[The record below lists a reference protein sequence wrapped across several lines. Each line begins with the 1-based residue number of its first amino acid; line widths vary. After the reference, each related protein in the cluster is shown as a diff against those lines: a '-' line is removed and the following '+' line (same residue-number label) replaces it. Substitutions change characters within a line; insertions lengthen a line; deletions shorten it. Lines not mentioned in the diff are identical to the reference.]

1 MKKIFLGL
9 MVVVFSSVSQ
19 AATAGDGILATVNG
33 EAITYFDVV
42 NYNRY
47 YEYRLTKSLKG
58 LALKEAVSKSRRVA
72 AQTLINN
79 KLMLLEFATKEYS
92 IPVSLLEEK
101 IDEAVQEHAGGDRD
115 RFKKNLLK
123 LGDTFE
129 EYKEKVRE
137 RIIQRMMLGQFVYGS
152 VEVSDQ
158 EVDEYI
164 DAHKADY
171 QIKGAI
177 NPALIL
183 LKTDG
188 KYKGKLTEISQEI
201 SQKIKAGVPFA
212 ELVKVY
218 SEGPKVDQGG
228 DLGWLE
234 QKDIRAEFKTAV
246 NTTKVGDCSEFI
258 TLSNGMKAIF
268 KVLEKRKMKSL
279 VNAPETF
286 EKAKKMVTREK
297 QDKAKKIF
305 FDKLRQKNIVREF
318 F

>member
-1 MKKIFLGL
+1 MKKIVLGL
-9 MVVVFSSVSQ
+9 MLVVFSAVSQ

-47 YEYRLTKSLKG
+47 YEYRLTKTLKG
-58 LALKEAVSKSRRVA
+58 KALKKAISESRRVA
-72 AQTLINN
+72 AETLINN

-92 IPVSLLEEK
+92 IPVSLIEEK
-101 IDEAVQEHAGGDRD
+101 IDEAVLEHAGGDRD

-129 EYKEKVRE
+129 EYKEKVRD

-164 DAHKADY
+164 DANKERF
-171 QIKGAI
+171 QIKGAT
-177 NPALIL
+177 NPALLL
-183 LKTDG
+183 LKSDG
-188 KYKGKLTEISQEI
+188 KYKGKLTETCEAIL
-201 SQKIKAGVPFA
+201 QKIKKGVSFA
-212 ELVKVY
+212 ELVTDY
-218 SEGPKVDQGG
+218 SEGPKVKQGG

-246 NTTKVGDCSEFI
+246 NSTKVGECSPFI
-258 TLSNGMKAIF
+258 TLPNGMKVIF
-268 KVLEKRKMKSL
+268 KVLGKREAKSL
-279 VNAPETF
+279 ANDPKTF
-286 EKAKKMVTREK
+286 DQAKKAVTRTK
-297 QDKAKKIF
+297 QNATKKIF
-305 FDKLRQKNIVREF
+305 FKKLRDKNIVREF